1 MANIVIKEHDFQ
13 KSKNS
18 IKKFSNDIPKEVELD
33 EVRSKKGFKEFLL
46 SDNSKGHKVTGEEF
60 NDRLDQIRNNF
71 ISANETQIKMIKQFG
86 EVYNALEAL
95 DKDYIQAILISI
107 KATEKTSEAI
117 KNTQDRI
124 EIIVNDQIKTI
135 EVLKKFKSKI
145 DEIKHID
152 DIDDIWSDYKN
163 WHDDM
168 ISLSACVDQLVAEKE
183 ANASSIKEVLSKLI
197 TYDDQLT
204 NLNSNL
210 RATTQKLESVIN
222 SVKSVEESNEIT
234 LRKFNDL
241 DSAVE
246 RISVSMNEIESDMS
260 LKIVDINDSIVKYN
274 ESTLQRINDLD
285 SSVET
290 LSLSIN
296 EIESGLSSK
305 FDDINILVNDLESNS
320 LKKEASLNATI
331 ESVKLKVSESEKSIK
346 MCEDNWNLLI
356 NEIKKTTL
364 RKIYWAYG
372 IAGGSLVISI
382 ALLVEMFLR

>member
-33 EVRSKKGFKEFLL
+33 EVSSKKSFKEFLL

-60 NDRLDQIRNNF
+60 NDRLDQIRDNF
-71 ISANETQIKMIKQFG
+71 ISVNKSQIKMIKQFG

-168 ISLSACVDQLVAEKE
+168 VSLSAYVDQLVAEKE
-183 ANASSIKEVLSKLI
+183 ANASSIKEVLSKLV
-197 TYDDQLT
+197 TYDDQLA

-210 RATTQKLESVIN
+210 RATTQKLESVIDY
-222 SVKSVEESNEIT
+222 VKSVEES
-234 LRKFNDL
+234 
-241 DSAVE
+241 
-246 RISVSMNEIESDMS
+246 
-260 LKIVDINDSIVKYN
+260 N

-285 SSVET
+285 SSVERV
-290 LSLSIN
+290 SVSMN
-296 EIESGLSSK
+296 EIETGLSSK
-305 FDDINILVNDLESNS
+305 LEDVNNLVNDLESNS
-320 LKKEASLNATI
+320 QKKEASLNATI
-331 ESVKLKVSESEKSIK
+331 ESVKFKVSESEKSIK
-346 MCEDNWNLLI
+346 MYEDNWNLLI
-356 NEIKKTTL
+356 NEVKKKTL
-364 RKIYWAYG
+364 KKIYWAYG

-382 ALLVEMFLR
+382 ALLVENFLR